1 MPQIVKCWL
10 LLRASVIGV
19 GIYRI
24 VLFVFGPIINHLNF
38 SLVSPTL
45 VANNSQW
52 AAFLA
57 DFLPG
62 LSLVHTKG
70 KDHAVP
76 DALSHLPA

>member
-1 MPQIVKCWL
+1 MQQIVEYWL
-10 LLRASVIGV
+10 LLRASVIGMGTLRV
-19 GIYRI
+19 
-24 VLFVFGPIINHLNF
+24 VLFVFRPTINHLNF
-38 SLVSPTL
+38 SLVSQTL

-70 KDHAVP
+70 KDHVVP